1 MSSLDGVLHTD
12 NFFFMID
19 NRGKMYRC
27 GPTPSSGDCTLFNEL
42 ASKKLVRHGNY
53 YFNGGGPMAVLNS
66 SHIIATSANDMV

>member
-19 NRGKMYRC
+19 DRGKMYRC

-42 ASKKLVRHGNY
+42 ASKKLVRHGND